1 MFTQYKGE
9 IALLIGTILAAAGW
23 FFSKT
28 ALAEFPP
35 VAFIAVRFVVAAL
48 IFFPFA
54 YSSIRKLTQ
63 VQKLKA
69 AAVGIFFTGNLIS
82 WIVALN
88 VSNQLGEGAFV
99 MSLSLLIAPL
109 ISWVIFRHKPAILFW
124 FALPTAIL
132 GLYFLMAGENGL
144 HISTEHRLFLIAAGS
159 LALYYVLL
167 NQFAKDMPPMALT
180 TIMLFVVG
188 AICSIY
194 SFFTE
199 SWTIQVTAS
208 GWLALFSSVLIAT
221 NLRFLLQTIGQR
233 YCNIANSALIMLLE
247 PVWILAFS
255 VLFLTETVT
264 FGKGAGCLLI
274 LSSLVIYRLP
284 MLIRR
289 KITLTSGQK

>member
-9 IALLIGTILAAAGW
+9 IALVIGTILAAAGW
-23 FFSKT
+23 FFSKA

-35 VAFIAVRFVVAAL
+35 VAFIAIRFVIAAL
-48 IFFPFA
+48 IFLPFG
-54 YSSIRKLTQ
+54 YSSIRRLTLSQ
-63 VQKLKA
+63 TLKA
-69 AAVGIFFTGNLIS
+69 AAVGVFFAGNLVS

-88 VSNQLGEGAFV
+88 LSDQLGEGAFV

-109 ISWVIFRHKPAILFW
+109 ISWVVFRHKPASLFW
-124 FALPTAIL
+124 FALPAAVL

-144 HISTEHRLFLIAAGS
+144 HLSTDHQLFLIAAAS

-167 NQFAKDMPPMALT
+167 NQFAKAMPPIALT

-188 AICSIY
+188 AICSVY

-199 SWTIQVTAS
+199 SWVIRVTS
-208 GWLALFSSVLIAT
+208 NGWFALLASVLIAT

-233 YCNIANSALIMLLE
+233 HCNIANSALIMLLE
-247 PVWILAFS
+247 PVWILGFS
-255 VLFLTETVT
+255 VLFLTETISFT
-264 FGKGAGCLLI
+264 KGIGCLLI
-274 LSSLVIYRLP
+274 LSSLIIYRLP

-289 KITLTSGQK
+289 KAR